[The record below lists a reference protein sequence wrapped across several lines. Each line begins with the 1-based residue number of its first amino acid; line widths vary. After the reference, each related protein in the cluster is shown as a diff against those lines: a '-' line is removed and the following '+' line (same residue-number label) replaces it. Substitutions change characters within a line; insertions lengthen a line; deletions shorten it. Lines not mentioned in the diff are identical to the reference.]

1 VVNAE
6 SLWWTEPASFV
17 SACGEQDRQRQN
29 STAVKTRLAAAIS
42 RTAWRG
48 CDNNQRGRTATAWFV
63 GAGVVERSLVVW
75 VVRECGT
82 GASGRG
88 ENAAAL
94 KERAAAKR
102 EGVW

>member
-1 VVNAE
+1 MVDAG
-6 SLWWTEPASFV
+6 SLWWAEPASFV
-17 SACGEQDRQRQN
+17 SACGEQDRQASKQHSCQN
-29 STAVKTRLAAAIS
+29 ETCCSDKQ
-42 RTAWRG
+42 TAWRG

-63 GAGVVERSLVVW
+63 GAGVVEWSLVVW

-82 GASGRG
+82 GASSRR